1 MIRLERGIQP
11 PAEVRGG
18 LAPWQKKRIAEY
30 VEEHLGEDISLRDLA
45 GLARLSPYHFAHAFK
60 QSFGEP
66 PHRYVTGRR
75 MLRAKSLLAME
86 GMRVTEIGRAVG
98 FAETSSFTGAFRRLT
113 GMTPSSYRRSSVNN
127 A

>member
-1 MIRLERGIQP
+1 
-11 PAEVRGG
+11 
-18 LAPWQKKRIAEY
+18 
-30 VEEHLGEDISLRDLA
+30 
-45 GLARLSPYHFAHAFK
+45 
-60 QSFGEP
+60 
-66 PHRYVTGRR
+66 